1 MTDVEKCKMRIQNYC
16 PIYYLLDEHGFII
29 KTLGEKEGEE

>member
-1 MTDVEKCKMRIQNYC
+1 MTFDEKGVIRIQNYC

-29 KTLGEKEGEE
+29 KQLGEKEGEK